1 MKFEIENNGNQ
12 RLNASIW
19 AFSVYEI
26 DPWVGGWVDGL
37 NAILRIAHSNKKSQQ
52 IRHMLRS

>member
-26 DPWVGGWVDGL
+26 DPWVGGWM
-37 NAILRIAHSNKKSQQ
+37 A
-52 IRHMLRS
+52 